1 MALSSSEE
9 KLLRLALDPAAHPGE
24 ADNAAVALIRSMRK
38 RGVSAY
44 APTGLEKEKGH
55 SFTPPPPPPKP
66 PGNYPM
72 DWPGSIEMPWG
83 KHKGKRLCDIDPGYF
98 RWCLQNLDAERSGDL
113 LEAMRWLLE
122 DLASRRRNRGF
133 R

>member
-24 ADNAAVALIRSMRK
+24 SDNAAVALIRSMRK

-44 APTGLEKEKGH
+44 SPTGLEKEKGH
-55 SFTPPPPPPKP
+55 SAPPKP
-66 PGNYPM
+66 SDHSIYPR
-72 DWPGSIEMPWG
+72 DWPGSIQMPWG
-83 KHKGKRLCDIDPGYF
+83 KHKGKRLCEIDPSYF
-98 RWCLQNLDAERSGDL
+98 SWCIKNLDPERSQYL
-113 LEAMRWLLE
+113 IEAMRWLLE
-122 DLASRRRNRGF
+122 DLTSRRRNQGF